1 MRKRKTGFEDGRKWH
16 RYQFFGSA
24 AVTVIKEK
32 TAVSATVANISFSG
46 LGLYSPKPVGK
57 GKKVHIKI
65 SFIDQSGKAQENTIS
80 GKVDWQ
86 KKFQDMYLIGII
98 FDEEPSTAHQP
109 ELVEHLSW
117 LIDTYKWPQPYKDKR
132 IAML

>member
-1 MRKRKTGFEDGRKWH
+1 MKNKKTGFEDERKWH

-24 AVTVIKEK
+24 FVTVQKAKAGI
-32 TAVSATVANISFSG
+32 AATIANISFSG

-57 GKKVHIKI
+57 GKKVTVRV
-65 SFIDQSGKAQENTIS
+65 SFIDQTGKTQENTIS
-80 GKVDWQ
+80 GQVDWQ
-86 KKFQDMYLIGII
+86 KKFQNMYLIGII
-98 FDEEPSTAHQP
+98 FDEEPNTAYQP
-109 ELVEHLSW
+109 QLVEHLTW